1 MFAQCSGRD
10 AGGRPLT
17 ASGDTQT
24 IASMKAL
31 LALAALAFAVG
42 LAIWWRT
49 GPATSPE
56 RAASTASGSGTSTIA
71 EAAEPGAPAPD
82 DRDAAAALPFAGLAA
97 DGQPSARAGATH
109 RSEAHAVWPVMQG
122 RRGARTAAAA
132 ATAEPS
138 VPVRLAFRALWY
150 LGTDPEAEKTWSRAI
165 NDPNMPE
172 GVRSDLIVD
181 MIDEG
186 YTDNDHPTK
195 ADLPV
200 IRARL
205 DIIERYAP
213 YAMDRVN
220 AQAFEEAYRTLLEL
234 YIRLGGDPRNRR
246 QAGR

>member
-1 MFAQCSGRD
+1 
-10 AGGRPLT
+10 LT
-17 ASGDTQT
+17 HADSASS
-24 IASMKAL
+24 IWCMKAML
-31 LALAALAFAVG
+31 ASAAVALALTLV
-42 LAIWWRT
+42 LWWPAGT
-49 GPATSPE
+49 G
-56 RAASTASGSGTSTIA
+56 ASTASA
-71 EAAEPGAPAPD
+71 VAPATGSEPPKAAVAA
-82 DRDAAAALPFAGLAA
+82 DRAAPAA
-97 DGQPSARAGATH
+97 DGRAAPALPSAGPEAGPPRPEHAAGAHGPGRHPAWPAWRGGRAARAG
-109 RSEAHAVWPVMQG
+109 
-122 RRGARTAAAA
+122 AA

-165 NDPNMPE
+165 NDPDMPE

-205 DIIERYAP
+205 EIIERHAP

-220 AQAFEEAYRTLLEL
+220 ARAFEEAYRTLLEL
-234 YIRLGGDPRNRR
+234 YVRLGGEPRGRR
-246 QAGR
+246 GP